1 MEAGGLLSPAGC
13 GVEVHMKKRL
23 FQLPRARTA
32 RALLVALTIAGLAGG
47 ATAAV
52 AAPHAAIVVDA
63 KTGKVLFSENPDA
76 KRFPASLTKM
86 MTLYLL
92 FERLDAGKTSL
103 TSRIP
108 ITAHAAAQA
117 PSKLGLKAGS
127 SISVRDAIYAIV
139 TRSAND
145 IAVAIGEYLGGSEDA
160 FAVKMTAKA
169 RDLGMSNTTFRN
181 ASGLPD
187 PSQMTSARDMATL
200 GRALQDRFPGYFKFF
215 SATSFTFNGHRI
227 PGHNR
232 LLGSVA
238 GVNGIKTGY
247 TRASG
252 YNLVTSITRD
262 NRQLVAVVLGGNTGR
277 ERDQKMKRLV
287 EAYLPK
293 AYAGARTAPLV
304 AKASPALARDEI
316 AAMAAAVPAPRVKP
330 DFSEAEPI
338 EPSET
343 GSVSVAA
350 VDIAP
355 DQPTDEGDGGDDA
368 VVQAIKPVKVMT
380 VKVRVAKSESAA
392 PIAPK
397 NVDGWKIQIAA
408 APSQTSAQDQIKK
421 ARAAAPKI
429 LASADD
435 YLEPVSKDGDTL
447 YRARFAGFKSKD
459 DARAA
464 CSYLARK
471 GLSCL
476 ALQ

>member
-1 MEAGGLLSPAGC
+1 
-13 GVEVHMKKRL
+13 MKQRL
-23 FQLPRARTA
+23 FQLPRVRVA
-32 RALLVALTIAGLAGG
+32 RAVMVAFTIAGVAGG
-47 ATAAV
+47 ITAAQ
-52 AAPHAAIVVDA
+52 AAPNSSIVVDA
-63 KTGKVLFSENPDA
+63 KTGKVLFSESPDA

-108 ITAHAAAQA
+108 ISAHAAAQA
-117 PSKLGLKAGS
+117 PSKLGLKPGS

-145 IAVAIGEYLGGSEDA
+145 IAVAIGEYLAGSEDD

-169 RDLGMSNTTFRN
+169 HELGMSNTTFRN
-181 ASGLPD
+181 ASGLPN
-187 PSQMTSARDMATL
+187 PRQVTSARDMATL

-215 SATSFTFNGHRI
+215 SATSFTFNGHRV

-304 AKASPALARDEI
+304 AKASPSLAREEI
-316 AAMAAAVPAPRVKP
+316 AAMAAVPAPRIKP

-350 VDIAP
+350 ADIAP

-368 VVQAIKPVKVMT
+368 AIDQPMKPVKVMT
-380 VKVRVAKSESAA
+380 VKVRVDKTEKTASIA
-392 PIAPK
+392 PAVAPK

-408 APSQTSAQDQIKK
+408 APSQSSAQDQIKK

-435 YLEPVSKDGDTL
+435 YLEPVAKGGDTL
-447 YRARFAGFKSKD
+447 YRARFSGFKNKD
-459 DARAA
+459 AARAA
-464 CSYLARK
+464 CSYLTRR
-471 GLSCL
+471 GVSCL

>member
-1 MEAGGLLSPAGC
+1 
-13 GVEVHMKKRL
+13 
-23 FQLPRARTA
+23 
-32 RALLVALTIAGLAGG
+32 
-47 ATAAV
+47 
-52 AAPHAAIVVDA
+52 
-63 KTGKVLFSENPDA
+63 
-76 KRFPASLTKM
+76 
-86 MTLYLL
+86 
-92 FERLDAGKTSL
+92 
-103 TSRIP
+103 
-108 ITAHAAAQA
+108 
-117 PSKLGLKAGS
+117 
-127 SISVRDAIYAIV
+127 
-139 TRSAND
+139 
-145 IAVAIGEYLGGSEDA
+145 
-160 FAVKMTAKA
+160 
-169 RDLGMSNTTFRN
+169 
-181 ASGLPD
+181 
-187 PSQMTSARDMATL
+187 MTSARDMATL

-215 SATSFTFNGHRI
+215 SATSFSFNGHRI

-252 YNLVTSITRD
+252 YNLVTSVTRD

-304 AKASPALARDEI
+304 AKASPALAREEI
-316 AAMAAAVPAPRVKP
+316 AAMAAVPAPRIKP
-330 DFSEAEPI
+330 DFSEAEPV

-368 VVQAIKPVKVMT
+368 AVDQPMKPVKVMT
-380 VKVRVAKSESAA
+380 VKVKVTKAESAA
-392 PIAPK
+392 SVAPK

-408 APSQTSAQDQIKK
+408 APSQSSAQDQIKK

-447 YRARFAGFKSKD
+447 YRARFSGFKNKG

-471 GLSCL
+471 GVSCL